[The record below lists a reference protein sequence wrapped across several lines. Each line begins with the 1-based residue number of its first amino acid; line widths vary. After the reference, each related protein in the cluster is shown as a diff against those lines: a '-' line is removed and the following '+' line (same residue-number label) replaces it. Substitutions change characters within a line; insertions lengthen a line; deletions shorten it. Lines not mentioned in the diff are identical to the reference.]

1 MDSRRR
7 GRADRTEALTRAL
20 DIARTRFIEE
30 QGVSVNVTIEVVPAS
45 PIHEASLQ
53 AVDYFLWA
61 VQRTFEKHEDR
72 FLRLLWPQCSL
83 VIDADD
89 SREKGYGRY
98 YTRQRPLTAAALKEA
113 EGYRS
118 DSPK

>member
-1 MDSRRR
+1 M
-7 GRADRTEALTRAL
+7 
-20 DIARTRFIEE
+20 
-30 QGVSVNVTIEVVPAS
+30 
-45 PIHEASLQ
+45 SL

-61 VQRTFEKHEDR
+61 VQRTFERHEDR

-113 EGYRS
+113 EGYRNE
-118 DSPK
+118 PPQ